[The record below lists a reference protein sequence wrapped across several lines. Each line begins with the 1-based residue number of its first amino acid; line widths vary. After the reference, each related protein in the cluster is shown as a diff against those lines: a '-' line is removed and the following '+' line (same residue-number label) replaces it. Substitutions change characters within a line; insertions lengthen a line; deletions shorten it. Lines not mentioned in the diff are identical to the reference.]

1 MWCFG
6 LSATQAKTV
15 HTAVFLLLRSR
26 DTSGGE
32 KCLVEHIG
40 VAEPGECTL
49 YIEGECSEPVGRG
62 RRHVYGGEQN
72 HREELTVKEQSAK
85 TEHGS
90 DSITDYELV
99 LRRDVRASERVL
111 DVKDAVTFAS
121 QFLHYLG

>member
-6 LSATQAKTV
+6 LSASQAKTV

-26 DTSGGE
+26 DTSSGE
-32 KCLVEHIG
+32 KRLVEHVG
-40 VAEPGECTL
+40 FAEPRERTL
-49 YIEGECSEPVGRG
+49 YIEGERSEPVGRG
-62 RRHVYGGEQN
+62 RRHAYGGEQN
-72 HREELTVKEQSAK
+72 HREEFTVKEQSAK

-90 DSITDYELV
+90 DSITDYELL